1 MRSLESIKKMNYQ
14 RKKWKHY
21 IIRNYILN
29 IYSIHSSLSYNAIA
43 QEINE
48 CYGVDIIYKLQS
60 FNNYKNAKKTNILTA
75 LDAEKQ
81 IDEIVYK
88 TEKLLKVKY
97 EIG

>member
-1 MRSLESIKKMNYQ
+1 MLWS
-14 RKKWKHY
+14 
-21 IIRNYILN
+21 
-29 IYSIHSSLSYNAIA
+29 
-43 QEINE
+43 
-48 CYGVDIIYKLQS
+48 IIYKLQS

>member
-1 MRSLESIKKMNYQ
+1 MLWS
-14 RKKWKHY
+14 
-21 IIRNYILN
+21 
-29 IYSIHSSLSYNAIA
+29 
-43 QEINE
+43 
-48 CYGVDIIYKLQS
+48 IIYKLQS
-60 FNNYKNAKKTNILTA
+60 FNNYKNAKKKNILTA